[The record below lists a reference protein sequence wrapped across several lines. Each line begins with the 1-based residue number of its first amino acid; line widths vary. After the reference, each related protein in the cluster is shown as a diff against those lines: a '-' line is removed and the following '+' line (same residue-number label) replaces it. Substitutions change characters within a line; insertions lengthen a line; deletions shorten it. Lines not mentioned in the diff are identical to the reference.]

1 MDLLINPKKVGTA
14 TKTGNIIYVDVDNIK
29 SVMDLFI
36 IGGWMITLNQLWA
49 SIHQL
54 VNGKSIVEKKRTW
67 LNATFH
73 SQSMGKGKILSN
85 LIPKKVDYPKP
96 NQINYEIL
104 KFTCKNAN
112 SKSFRNDM
120 LAV

>member
-1 MDLLINPKKVGTA
+1 
-14 TKTGNIIYVDVDNIK
+14 
-29 SVMDLFI
+29 MDLFI

-54 VNGKSIVEKKRTW
+54 VNGKSIVEKEKRTW
-67 LNATFH
+67 FKMQTSILNQWA
-73 SQSMGKGKILSN
+73 KGKKLSN
-85 LIPKKVDYPKP
+85 ISPNKVDYPKP

-112 SKSFRNDM
+112 
-120 LAV
+120 